1 MLKRNTG
8 LYISYN
14 NKGQIKKTIV
24 TAKGETHTK
33 TSTISDELISF
44 LNMSL
49 TPFAQVIEYLSGIS
63 ETVEIDDPDHFGEV
77 DVVAFQQLI
86 NATIQVIE
94 VFEEEDV
101 FHGTLLRTMMED
113 AIPPDDGTAMYI
125 YTTKHGMWKRLDA
138 ILQTQHYIDLALQML
153 CENKEFSIAQ
163 DFPMLDHVETIQ
175 VLSMDQ
181 SLRAEYYFRSP
192 CNYYCYLFLMLL
204 NKKPNVARCQ
214 CCGDYFIAKT
224 KKVTLYC
231 DRVIKN
237 GKTCKQIAPHLKR
250 RVNAEN
256 DDVLKIYERTKQ
268 KMYKRYERASCSLD
282 PLPHGLS
289 WQEYTNW
296 IDLAGA
302 AKAKYLLGKITTE
315 EALEIIEVKD

>member
-1 MLKRNTG
+1 MLKKNTG

-14 NKGQIKKTIV
+14 NKGQIRKTIV
-24 TAKGETHTK
+24 TAKGEMHTK

-49 TPFAQVIEYLSGIS
+49 APFAQVIEYLSGIS

-101 FHGTLLRTMMED
+101 FHGTLLRTLMED
-113 AIPPDDGTAMYI
+113 AVPPDDGTAMYI
-125 YTTKHGMWKRLDA
+125 YTTKHEMWKRLDA
-138 ILQTQHYIDLALQML
+138 ILQTQHYIDLALQKL

-192 CNYYCYLFLMLL
+192 CNYYCYLFLVYLS
-204 NKKPNVARCQ
+204 KKPNVARCQ
-214 CCGDYFIAKT
+214 CCGDYFIPKT

-250 RVNAEN
+250 RINAMSDE
-256 DDVLKIYERTKQ
+256 VLKTFERTKQ
-268 KMYKRYERASCSLD
+268 KMYKRYERANDSLE
-282 PLPHGLS
+282 PLAHGLS

-302 AKAKYLLGKITTE
+302 AKANYLLGKITTE

>member
-1 MLKRNTG
+1 MKRNTG

-14 NKGQIKKTIV
+14 NKGQIRKTIV

-49 TPFAQVIEYLSGIS
+49 APFAQVIEYLSGIS
-63 ETVEIDDPDHFGEV
+63 ETIEIDDPDHFGEV

-94 VFEEEDV
+94 IFEEEDV
-101 FHGTLLRTMMED
+101 FHGTLLRTLMED
-113 AIPPDDGTAMYI
+113 AVPPDDGTAMYI
-125 YTTKHGMWKRLDA
+125 YTTKHEMWKRLDA

-214 CCGDYFIAKT
+214 CCGDYFIPKT

-250 RVNAEN
+250 RINAEN
-256 DDVLKIYERTKQ
+256 DKVLKAYERTKQ
-268 KMYKRYERASCSLD
+268 KLYKRYERASCSLD

-302 AKAKYLLGKITTE
+302 AKANYLLGKITTE